1 MKPLPVLIPVNRLGQ
16 AKGRLAGLLSQ
27 EEREG
32 LALVTLETVLRAAG
46 AGAIVL
52 TPDERV
58 VDHVHGRARII
69 PESPEERGLN
79 AQLEHAVG
87 ILLADGTARDGL
99 LILHADLPLATAEAI
114 ETLAALGA
122 KENTAVLVE
131 SGDGGTNAMLL
142 HPPGKFRLE
151 YGVGSFAKHRA
162 AAEAAGMQVVVNH
175 NRELSLD
182 LDTPGD
188 ITELLRAPRGR
199 QGAAGRYLQSAGVEQ
214 RLSR

>member
-58 VDHVHGRARII
+58 VDHVRGRARII

-151 YGVGSFAKHRA
+151 YGVGSFAEHRA